1 LAIVAI
7 PLSLRQALTA
17 LMGLF
22 SLTDQIH
29 IPIMARPEMTP
40 AKTMLPKIVDPRRLA
55 DQGATLKGSVAA
67 ENLPRISQDAV
78 PLSEVQVELAFTR
91 GDQGRIGVKGV
102 VSGQFELMC
111 QRCMDTVVTEVT
123 QPVDLVVVW
132 NDDQSRSVPRE
143 LDPWEV
149 DEQANLFELI
159 EDEILLAL
167 PLVAKH
173 PVGQCQPPKI
183 PEQGIPEPEEG
194 RQKPFEILKELTKP
208 SDK

>member
-1 LAIVAI
+1 
-7 PLSLRQALTA
+7 
-17 LMGLF
+17 M
-22 SLTDQIH
+22 TDQVH
-29 IPIMARPEMTP
+29 IPIMARPVMTP

-55 DQGATLKGSVAA
+55 DQGMTLKGSVAA
-67 ENLPRISQDAV
+67 EYLPRVSQDAEA
-78 PLSEVQVELAFTR
+78 LEEVQVELAFAR
-91 GDQGRIGVKGV
+91 GDQGKIRVTGVICGRF
-102 VSGQFELMC
+102 GLMC
-111 QRCMDTVVTEVT
+111 QRCMNSVDTRVK
-123 QPVDLVVVW
+123 QSVDLVVVW

-173 PVGQCQPPKI
+173 PEGQCQPPEI
-183 PEQGIPEPEEG
+183 PDQDIPEPEEG
-194 RQKPFEILKELTKP
+194 RQKPFEILKELTKS

>member
-1 LAIVAI
+1 
-7 PLSLRQALTA
+7 
-17 LMGLF
+17 
-22 SLTDQIH
+22 
-29 IPIMARPEMTP
+29 MARPEMTP
-40 AKTMLPKIVDPRRLA
+40 AKTMLPKMVDPRRLA
-55 DQGATLKGSVAA
+55 DQGMALKGSIGA
-67 ENLPRISQDAV
+67 ENLPRVRQDAV
-78 PLSEVQVELAFTR
+78 AVSEIQVELAFAR

-102 VSGQFELMC
+102 ISGQFELLC

-159 EDEILLAL
+159 EEEILLAL

-173 PVGQCQPPKI
+173 PEGQCQPPEI
-183 PEQGIPEPEEG
+183 PEQDILEPEEEG